1 MIDRRFL
8 FDVEVLIVIIRAELF
23 PECLL
28 ICLNAQSY
36 RLGVIV
42 SLPHMRYLRFR
53 EWIRYPWMLY

>member
-1 MIDRRFL
+1 MIDRRSL

-36 RLGVIV
+36 RLCVVV
-42 SLPHMRYLRFR
+42 SLPHMRYVRFR
-53 EWIRYPWMLY
+53 DQIPTNAILN